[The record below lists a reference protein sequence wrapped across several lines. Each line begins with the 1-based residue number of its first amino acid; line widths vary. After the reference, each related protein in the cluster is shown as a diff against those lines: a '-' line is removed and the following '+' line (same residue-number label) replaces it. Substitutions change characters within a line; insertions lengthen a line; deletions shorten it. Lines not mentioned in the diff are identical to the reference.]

1 MAPTGEDEFVDFFRA
16 EYPGIVGELSLIL
29 GDRSRAE
36 DAAQEAFARA
46 FARWRRLSSYERP
59 GAWVRRVAIRVA
71 TRVRNPRM
79 LLVGAVS
86 DGKRTVTPERG
97 RDLDLAQAIGKLP
110 PAQRVAVV
118 LHYLRDLPVAE
129 VAEALGCKEATAR
142 VHLHRA
148 RGSLAT
154 MLDEE
159 VPSEAR

>member
-1 MAPTGEDEFVDFFRA
+1 MTPTDEDEFASFFRA

-36 DAAQEAFARA
+36 DVVQEAFARA

-71 TRVRNPRM
+71 LRVRNPKV
-79 LLVGAVS
+79 LLVGAALDGTRTLRS
-86 DGKRTVTPERG
+86 DRG
-97 RDLDLAQAIGKLP
+97 RDLDLARAIGKLP

-129 VAEALGCKEATAR
+129 VASALGCKEATAR

-148 RGSLAT
+148 RGSLAR
-154 MLDEE
+154 MLDEG
-159 VPSEAR
+159 VPSEHR